1 VLAPALDA
9 IRPSWQ
15 TIPSALRDA
24 LTARVGVVVQA
35 VSPPGGFTPGLAA
48 RLLLSGGG
56 RVFIKGLPAGHA
68 FAASYRHEA
77 GAAAL
82 IPAGVPAP
90 VLRWHDEIAGW
101 IVLAFDDAGGRHAD
115 LGPTGRDL
123 PAVLDAITAVHVPAG
138 GLPQS
143 AARIAPWHHGWAV
156 MAAAPPADLHPWA
169 AAHLEALAGIER
181 DWVPDSR
188 GATLVHGDLRADNV
202 LMTDGGAVL
211 VDWAFAGCGAPWL
224 DLAALVPQLI
234 LAGHTPCDAE
244 RCLARLPAWRSAPP
258 LAVTSYAVACA
269 GYWTRS
275 SQLPAP
281 ADAPHLRGYQARA
294 GRAAVEWAA
303 WRWGAC
309 GDGHSRRAAGSR
321 PSTGT
326 GVNASP

>member
-1 VLAPALDA
+1 
-9 IRPSWQ
+9 
-15 TIPSALRDA
+15 
-24 LTARVGVVVQA
+24 
-35 VSPPGGFTPGLAA
+35 
-48 RLLLSGGG
+48 
-56 RVFIKGLPAGHA
+56 
-68 FAASYRHEA
+68 
-77 GAAAL
+77 
-82 IPAGVPAP
+82 
-90 VLRWHDEIAGW
+90 
-101 IVLAFDDAGGRHAD
+101 
-115 LGPTGRDL
+115 
-123 PAVLDAITAVHVPAG
+123 
-138 GLPQS
+138 
-143 AARIAPWHHGWAV
+143 

-234 LAGHTPCDAE
+234 LAGHTPSDAE
-244 RCLARLPAWRSAPP
+244 QWLARLPDWQDAPP

-326 GVNASP
+326 GVNVSP